1 MKHSEH
7 GAYEQRIRRRIWL
20 QRGMIAVNL
29 VYMFAV
35 AFLGG
40 GDSRIMTRLADM
52 FSDLVIFGGIVY
64 MAVCIHRNKK
74 LLANRLLLKEQR
86 ELEWDE
92 RRRFLHDKSGGLVVD
107 VLLAAQLYITCTAA
121 LFNMPAFYTA
131 FAVLCLTAA
140 LKLGVYTYYS
150 KTC

>member
-40 GDSRIMTRLADM
+40 GDSA
-52 FSDLVIFGGIVY
+52 S
-64 MAVCIHRNKK
+64 
-74 LLANRLLLKEQR
+74 
-86 ELEWDE
+86 
-92 RRRFLHDKSGGLVVD
+92 
-107 VLLAAQLYITCTAA
+107 
-121 LFNMPAFYTA
+121 
-131 FAVLCLTAA
+131 
-140 LKLGVYTYYS
+140 
-150 KTC
+150 